1 MWVVQATAW
10 RTARGNWV
18 GPCFVPGFSKQPGFD
33 RELFQETTMSKRKSL
48 VLLPIAA
55 IVVAVA
61 APAQAQ
67 LAGGDTIQSP
77 QAVWNNS
84 NAGAVA
90 QRSPGNMVAAGVA
103 RAQLTNRSAS
113 PHIQITET
121 GGELSPGKMF
131 LIDAIGII
139 FSDLNLA
146 IVAIHNVIL
155 AQAGE
160 PPVIPASILPD
171 LGGTDG
177 GGLDL
182 GGIIDQLGG
191 VFGAQ

>member
-1 MWVVQATAW
+1 
-10 RTARGNWV
+10 
-18 GPCFVPGFSKQPGFD
+18 
-33 RELFQETTMSKRKSL
+33 MSKRKSL
-48 VLLPIAA
+48 ILVPVAA

-61 APAQAQ
+61 SSAQAQ
-67 LAGGDTIQSP
+67 LAGGDVIRSP

-84 NAGAVA
+84 KAGAVA

-103 RAQLTNRSAS
+103 RAQLTNRSVT

-155 AQAGE
+155 AQAGQ
-160 PPVIPASILPD
+160 PPVIPTSILPGLTSAD
-171 LGGTDG
+171 D

-191 VFGAQ
+191 VFGAR